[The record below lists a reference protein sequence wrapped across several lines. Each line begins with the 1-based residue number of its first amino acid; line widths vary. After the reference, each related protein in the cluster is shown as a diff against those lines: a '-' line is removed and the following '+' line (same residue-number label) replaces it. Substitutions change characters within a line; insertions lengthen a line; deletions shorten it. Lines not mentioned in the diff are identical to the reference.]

1 MAASIREGVD
11 AAYGAA
17 QNISGSFSPEVST
30 APQLSLVETL
40 ANNKLP
46 ILLAIFVAFVL
57 GQVLR
62 PNKKLPPGVK
72 PLPQQASIP
81 WAGRFWDVPSEGIA
95 SAWHFG
101 ALHKK
106 LVSYSDDQTSL
117 WADNS
122 CEGTNLRVES
132 HGHSPCLDRN

>member
-1 MAASIREGVD
+1 MAASMREGVD

-17 QNISGSFSPEVST
+17 QNISGSISPEVTT
-30 APQLSLVETL
+30 ASQLSIIGTL
-40 ANNKLP
+40 TNNKLP
-46 ILLAIFVAFVL
+46 IVLAIFVAFVL
-57 GQVLR
+57 SQILR
-62 PNKKLPPGVK
+62 PNKKLPAGSK

-106 LVSYSDDQTSL
+106 LV
-117 WADNS
+117 
-122 CEGTNLRVES
+122 NLPREQS
-132 HGHSPCLDRN
+132 TRSRQ